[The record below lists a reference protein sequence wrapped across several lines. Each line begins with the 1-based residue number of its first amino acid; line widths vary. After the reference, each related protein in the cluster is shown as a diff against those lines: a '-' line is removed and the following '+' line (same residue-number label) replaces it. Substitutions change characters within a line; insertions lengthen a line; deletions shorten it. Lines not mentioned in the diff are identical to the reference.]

1 MDLLMEKENIK
12 LYVDI
17 GELWHDP
24 RLIMEFKNKKKVMTV
39 GSGEMEYS
47 FGEFLINETRLTN
60 DDLKV
65 AEEILEEI
73 ADPDSLEKIWSR
85 NATRFVLNKKYM
97 AKMESLDE
105 KI

>member
-17 GELWHDP
+17 GELWQDP
-24 RLIMEFKNKKKVMTV
+24 RLIMEFKNKKKDMTV
-39 GSGEMEYS
+39 DSGEMEYL

-60 DDLKV
+60 EDLKV

-73 ADPDSLEKIWSR
+73 ADPDSLEKIWSG